1 MRRPHIIAEQARH
14 ARGLLGW
21 IIASIMA
28 RETWA
33 ANRRAI
39 EALGVGERD
48 HVLDVGCGH
57 GRSLATLA
65 ARAPKGRVVG
75 IDPSDL
81 MVDIARKRNR
91 RHVKS
96 GRVKVVVG
104 GADRL
109 PFADGAFDRALCVHV
124 VYFWRDLDGPL
135 KEIARVL
142 KPGGR
147 LALLFRTSAD
157 EAAVQAF
164 PPDVYRF
171 PALKDMTAA
180 LAAAGF
186 SVDADATIGDPG
198 AGPVLLVARLNRH
211 GVVS

>member
-1 MRRPHIIAEQARH
+1 
-14 ARGLLGW
+14 
-21 IIASIMA
+21 
-28 RETWA
+28 
-33 ANRRAI
+33 
-39 EALGVGERD
+39 
-48 HVLDVGCGH
+48 
-57 GRSLATLA
+57 
-65 ARAPKGRVVG
+65 
-75 IDPSDL
+75 

-91 RHVKS
+91 RQVKA

-104 GADRL
+104 GADKQ

-147 LALLFRTSAD
+147 LALLFRTNAD

-164 PPDVYRF
+164 PADVYRF
-171 PALKDMTAA
+171 PALKDMTTA

-198 AGPVLLVARLNRH
+198 AGPVLLVVERLAAA
-211 GVVS
+211 G

>member
-21 IIASIMA
+21 IVASIMA

-33 ANRRAI
+33 ANLQAI
-39 EALGVGERD
+39 EALRIGQRD
-48 HVLDVGCGH
+48 QVLDIGCGH
-57 GRSLATLA
+57 GRGLSALA

-75 IDPSDL
+75 VDPSGL

-91 RHVKS
+91 RLVKA

-104 GADRL
+104 GADKL
-109 PFADGAFDRALCVHV
+109 PFADGAFDTALCVHV
-124 VYFWRDLDGPL
+124 VYFWPGLDRPL

-164 PPDVYRF
+164 PADIYRF
-171 PALKDMTAA
+171 PALAEVVAA

-186 SVDADATIGDPG
+186 VIDAADTAGEET
-198 AGPVLLVARLNRH
+198 AGPVLLVASRLDRRP
-211 GVVS
+211 